1 MSEAWLLIPQ
11 PGKSHPLSI
20 SCLSKLSGPAFPPS
34 FLSLHTQSS
43 SSCCWLYFWRPPT
56 ASATLSPA
64 QTTVITRSLWIPGL
78 LQQASNLCAST
89 PALPNHHLQ
98 SIPKRTI
105 SKRRVGYALQ
115 GNSTSGCH
123 PINLYIYSLSIY
135 PHVSKSYGHAC
146 YSTQRLAP
154 PGRMRHC
161 FPRVSMLGPPAC
173 PHLSGGT
180 VVKNP
185 PANAGDARDA
195 GLIPE
200 SGRSPE
206 VGNGNPLQYSCLEKS
221 MDRGAWWATVLGV
234 AKSQT
239 WLSNRAQGCFKT

>member
-11 PGKSHPLSI
+11 PGKSHPLSL

-43 SSCCWLYFWRPPT
+43 SSCCWLYVWRPPT

-64 QTTVITRSLWIPGL
+64 QTTVITRLLWIPGL

-89 PALPNHHLQ
+89 PALPNRHLQ

-123 PINLYIYSLSIY
+123 PINLYIYIYIHYISTHMYLSHMVIY
-135 PHVSKSYGHAC
+135 ATAPRGLPHQGGCVTAFPKSAC
-146 YSTQRLAP
+146 
-154 PGRMRHC
+154 
-161 FPRVSMLGPPAC
+161 
-173 PHLSGGT
+173 
-180 VVKNP
+180 
-185 PANAGDARDA
+185 
-195 GLIPE
+195 
-200 SGRSPE
+200 
-206 VGNGNPLQYSCLEKS
+206 
-221 MDRGAWWATVLGV
+221 
-234 AKSQT
+234 
-239 WLSNRAQGCFKT
+239 